1 MSSDGKLWIAGFLQ
15 SAQWRVTHFNHKKTL
30 KTLKEE
36 EGNIFEKGLIKTK
49 DEK

>member
-1 MSSDGKLWIAGFLQ
+1 MENYGLLDSYKALNGGSLI
-15 SAQWRVTHFNHKKTL
+15 STTKKTL